1 MRAAPSLAAISIQV
15 PAMPIRV
22 STVIL
27 LLGLTASS
35 VAASAQDSTV
45 RAPAFSNG
53 DSWVFEQTIQ
63 KGPAGFQ
70 QMRLDMRIERL
81 DGATM
86 IVSVKPDGAPTA
98 PTEQVVGQDWSKRH
112 LEDGEQTTTT
122 RPLSF
127 PLRTGKSWS
136 IDYQDTARRGN
147 QLSDH
152 VRRTYTVMGWE
163 DVTVPAGTFHALKV
177 EAKGVDDAVL
187 EVPERSPGRKCGGRA
202 VQQAV
207 SAGWQRG
214 GRGHLVRS
222 TYAALY
228 YVPALRNFVQSV
240 EEQYNGD
247 DVRVGSTTLKLV
259 SWKAGGG

>member
-45 RAPAFSNG
+45 PAPAFSTG
-53 DSWVFEQTIQ
+53 DSWIFEQTIQ

-70 QMRLDMRIERL
+70 QTRLDMRIERL

-187 EVPERSPGRKCGGRA
+187 EVPSVALAGSAVESGAAGGFSR
-202 VQQAV
+202 V
-207 SAGWQRG
+207 QRG